1 MAMRLFRKFK
11 GRRLG
16 FSFLVIFVSLLM
28 QLSGAETALAGA
40 PPEIIRETLKNGL
53 RVVIIRDDLAPV
65 VTIQMNY
72 LAGSTESPK
81 GFPGMAH
88 AQEHMMFR
96 GSPGLS
102 ADQLSNLIAVM
113 GGHFNA
119 DTQQTVTQ
127 YFLTVSPDDLDTA
140 LRIDAIRMAR
150 VLDSQRLWEEE
161 RGAIEQEVAQ
171 DLSNPLYVFYTTLLS
186 KIFAGTPYSHDALG
200 TRPSFQKTT
209 GRMLKSFHGKWYGP
223 NNAVLVIAGSVDP
236 KQTLKKVKIMFE
248 KIPPR
253 RTPPRA
259 KIHFRPLMPDT
270 IELETD
276 LSYGMV
282 VVAYR
287 LPGYNS
293 PDFAA
298 AQVLADVLD
307 SQRADLYALVPK
319 GEALSTSFDIAML
332 PEAGLAY
339 ATAAFPQGE
348 EGSRLIPVIKK
359 IIAGY
364 VKDGFPSDLVEA
376 AKRREIA
383 DSEFQMNSISELA
396 ALWSHAIAVEGH
408 NSPEDDI
415 EAIRRV
421 SVSDVDRVAREYL
434 INGSAIVAVLT
445 PTPSGKAI
453 PAEGFGRKENLRP
466 KKATGATLPKWA
478 QKAASLPAV
487 PVSRINPRVTTFP
500 NGLRLIVQR
509 ETISSTVGVY
519 GRVKNNPDLQTPAG
533 KEGVS
538 HLLDNLF
545 SYGTSKL
552 DRLAFQKALDDIAAD
567 ESAGKSFSLRV
578 LSDNL
583 QRGLQLLSDNILDP
597 ALPEE
602 AFKVVRQELAGELT
616 GKLKS
621 PSYMSVMALRS
632 GLYPKGDPSLREA
645 TPETVS
651 SLSLDDVKAYYKKVF
666 RPDMTT
672 IVVIGNIT
680 EDLAVEMIG
689 KYFGAWKA
697 EGPKP
702 ETDPPPVPPNKP
714 TSFEVP
720 NTSMVQVEVTL
731 AETLGVRRTDPDYYS
746 LQAGLHVLSG
756 GFYATRLYRDLR
768 EKAGLVYS
776 VEAEV
781 EAGKT
786 RSLFIVE
793 YACDKKNVSKARSM
807 IVSDIKEMLANPVTN
822 EELLR
827 AKALLIRQ
835 VSLSESSTER
845 IASTLLDLSLEDLPL
860 DEPVRAAKSYKEV
873 TSEQMR
879 RAFAKWIRPD
889 DFVQVSLGPSP
900 K

>member
-11 GRRLG
+11 GRRPG
-16 FSFLVIFVSLLM
+16 FSFLITFASLLAAWAC
-28 QLSGAETALAGA
+28 AEAAHAGPA
-40 PPEIIRETLKNGL
+40 PEIIRETLKNGL

-72 LAGSTESPK
+72 CAGSNESPK

-102 ADQLSNLIAVM
+102 ADQLSNLIAAI

-127 YFLTVSPDDLDTA
+127 YFLTVSPDDLDIA
-140 LRIDAIRMAR
+140 LRIEAIRMAG

-171 DLSNPLYVFYTTLLS
+171 DLSNPLYVFYSTLLT

-209 GRMLKSFHGKWYGP
+209 AGMLKSFHKKWYGP
-223 NNAVLVIAGSVDP
+223 NNAVLVITGSVDP
-236 KQTLKKVKIMFE
+236 QHALQKVKKMFE
-248 KIPPR
+248 RIPPR

-259 KIHFRPLMPDT
+259 KIRLRPLRPDT

-298 AQVLADVLD
+298 AQILSDVLD
-307 SQRADLYALVPK
+307 SQRADLYALVPR
-319 GEALSTSFDIAML
+319 GEALSTSFDTTMF

-364 VKDGFPSDLVEA
+364 VKDGFPSELVEA

-383 DSEFQMNSISELA
+383 DAEFQMNSIPELA
-396 ALWSHAIAVEGH
+396 ALWSQAIAVEGH

-415 EAIRRV
+415 EAIRKV
-421 SVSDVDRVAREYL
+421 AVEDVDRVAREYL
-434 INGSAIVAVLT
+434 INDTAIAAVLT

-453 PAEGFGRKENLRP
+453 PAEGFGRKETLTAKRT
-466 KKATGATLPKWA
+466 TGASLPKWA

-487 PVSRINPRVTTFP
+487 QVSRIKPRVTTLP
-500 NGLRLIVQR
+500 NGLKLIVQR
-509 ETISSTVGVY
+509 ETISATVSVY
-519 GRVKNNPDLQTPAG
+519 GRVKNNPDLQTPVG
-533 KEGVS
+533 QEGVS
-538 HLLDNLF
+538 HLLDSLF
-545 SYGTSKL
+545 PYGTSKL

-567 ESAGKSFSLRV
+567 ESAGTSFSLRV
-578 LSDNL
+578 LSDNFE
-583 QRGLQLLSDNILDP
+583 RGLQLLADNILNP

-621 PSYMSVMALRS
+621 PSYMSTMALRS
-632 GLYPKGDPSLREA
+632 GLYPKGDPLLREA
-645 TPETVS
+645 TPGTVS

-680 EDLAVEMIG
+680 EDLAGEMIG
-689 KYFGAWKA
+689 KYFGDWKA

-702 ETDPPPVPPNKP
+702 ATDPPPVPPNKP
-714 TSFEVP
+714 ASFEVP
-720 NTSMVQVEVTL
+720 NAGMVQVEVTL
-731 AETLGVRRTDPDYYS
+731 AETLGVRRTDPDYYI

-768 EKAGLVYS
+768 EKAGLVYA

-786 RSLFIVE
+786 RSLFTVE
-793 YACDKKNVSKARSM
+793 YACDTRNVSKARSM

-845 IASTLLDLSLEDLPL
+845 AASTLLDLSLEDLPL
-860 DEPVRAAKSYKEV
+860 DEPVQAAKSYREV
-873 TSEQMR
+873 TAEQVR
-879 RAFAKWIRPD
+879 RAFAGWIRPD